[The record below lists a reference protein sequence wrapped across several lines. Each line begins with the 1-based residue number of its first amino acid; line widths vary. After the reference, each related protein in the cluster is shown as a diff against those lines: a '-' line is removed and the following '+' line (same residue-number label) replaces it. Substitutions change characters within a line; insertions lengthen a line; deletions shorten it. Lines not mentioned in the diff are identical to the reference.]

1 MKARER
7 HHLKE
12 NELARRLTSAREF
25 VEPRRKVFS
34 VALVVAI
41 LLALGVV
48 GVFAMRQRTASRA
61 YDRLAEAMVVLDA
74 QVAPP
79 AAPVENKA
87 EGAAPAAAAQTPGT
101 YPTERAKLE
110 AAVPKLKAA
119 ADAYPDAT
127 AGITARYRL
136 ASAYATLG
144 RHKEAVQAYDEVIA
158 RDGDG
163 LYARMARLGKA
174 QELAGSG
181 QYDAAITTFRELS
194 ESQNS
199 DLPVDAIL
207 MQLGHAYA
215 AAGKKDEAQ
224 KTFTK
229 IVDEHPDSPYTQ
241 EARRQL
247 ELLKSNG

>member
-12 NELARRLTSAREF
+12 NELARRLASAREF
-25 VEPRRKVFS
+25 VEPRRKILS
-34 VALVVAI
+34 VALVVVL

-61 YDRLAEAMVVLDA
+61 YDLLAEARVVLDA
-74 QVAPP
+74 QVTP
-79 AAPVENKA
+79 PVETKA
-87 EGAAPAAAAQTPGT
+87 EGAASATSTQTPGT

-119 ADAYPDAT
+119 ADAYPDT
-127 AGITARYRL
+127 PAGITARYHL

-144 RHKEAVQAYDEVIA
+144 RHKEAVQAYDDVIS

-163 LYARMARLGKA
+163 LYGRMARLGKA
-174 QELAGSG
+174 QEQAGSG
-181 QYDAAITTFRELS
+181 QYDAAITIFRELS

-207 MQLGHAYA
+207 MQLGQAYA

-229 IVDEHPDSPYTQ
+229 IVDEHPDSPYMQ

-247 ELLKSNG
+247 DLLKSNG